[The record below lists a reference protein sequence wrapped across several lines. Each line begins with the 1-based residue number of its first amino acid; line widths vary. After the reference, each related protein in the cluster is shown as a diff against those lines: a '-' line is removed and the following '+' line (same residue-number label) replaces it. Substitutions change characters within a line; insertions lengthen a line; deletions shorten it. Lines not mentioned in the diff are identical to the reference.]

1 MADTLK
7 ILIVESDNA
16 ESFKL
21 YDQSDWAAFSHL
33 NVTAATMTVE
43 YEGTTYTYT
52 TGTGLLVDL
61 GMDGTYTNL
70 CGVSVNSYFSVTPDI
85 LYSGATQLNSTYF
98 PDGYYEITLNVTYS
112 AVDKTDTSTQ
122 GFLSE
127 SYLIASQLPIMLNLD
142 DFDYEENRL
151 QFLCIALMNSAKWAG
166 ELGRPTSFTTIT
178 DKINSFLDARDISAV
193 WS

>member
-7 ILIVESDNA
+7 IYIVEADDA

-21 YDQSDWAAFSHL
+21 YDQSDWAAFAFG
-33 NVTAATMTVE
+33 NVTVATMTVE
-43 YEGTTYTYT
+43 YGGVTYTYT
-52 TGTGLLVDL
+52 TGTGLLADF

-70 CGVSVNSYFSVTPDI
+70 CGVSVNSYFSVTPDV
-85 LYSGATQLNSTYF
+85 LYNAGTQLNSTYF

-112 AVDKTDTSTQ
+112 AVPKTDTSTQ

-127 SYLIASQLPIMLNLD
+127 SYLLASQLPLQINMDN
-142 DFDYEENRL
+142 FNYEENRL

-166 ELGRPTSFTTIT
+166 ELGRETSFSTIT
-178 DKINSFLDARDISAV
+178 TKINSFLDARDISAV